1 MKRPPPAAQRDKQTV
16 AVSSLAAAALL
27 TALKAV
33 VGVLT
38 GSLGLLAEAAHSL
51 LDLVAA
57 CVTYLSVGAADRP
70 ADPDHPFGH
79 GKIENLSAFVE
90 TALLVVTSVW
100 ITWEAVRRLFVS
112 NVHVE
117 PSVWAFAVLA
127 VSMAVDFARSRALL
141 RAARRYNSQ
150 ALEADALHFS
160 IDVYS
165 GGVVILGLLLI
176 DVSRAYRLP
185 WLARADAV
193 AALAVAGVSLYVGL
207 RLGNRT
213 VGALLDA
220 APPGVAERIAAA
232 VSRISEVDQ
241 ERIRV
246 RQSGGT
252 LFVDL
257 RLRLPSNIPLEHA
270 KVLERSVES
279 EVRRLYPT
287 ADLIVDLSPQEPAAA
302 DLVERIRAVAHADN
316 FSIHDV
322 TAYRLGR
329 RINVELDLELEPTLP
344 LEAAH
349 DRATGLERAIQRAVP
364 EVGDVNVHIEP
375 LRRTVQAGAAVRRLR
390 GDVEAKLRDI
400 VRATPGVVECHD
412 VHVHRVGGRVA
423 VTVHCLV
430 GAGQSVAEV
439 HDMTE
444 RLETQLR
451 QAFPDITDVNIHP
464 EPAPPSGAGPRDAR
478 ASPARTPRDA

>member
-1 MKRPPPAAQRDKQTV
+1 MERPLPAAPRDKQTV
-16 AVSSLAAAALL
+16 AVGSLIAAAGL
-27 TALKAV
+27 TVLKAL

-51 LDLVAA
+51 LDLLAA

-79 GKIENLSAFVE
+79 GKIENLSAFVQ
-90 TALLVVTSVW
+90 TALLVLTSAW
-100 ITWEAVRRLFVS
+100 ITWEAIRRLFLQ

-127 VSMAVDFARSRALL
+127 ASMAIDFARSRALM

-176 DVSRAYRLP
+176 DVARARHVP
-185 WLARADAV
+185 WLSRADAV
-193 AALAVAGVSLYVGL
+193 AALAVAAVSLYIGL

-213 VGALLDA
+213 VDALLDA

-232 VSRISEVDQ
+232 VSRISEVDP

-270 KVLERSVES
+270 KVLERGVES

-287 ADLIVDLSPQEPAAA
+287 ADLVVDLSPQEPAAA
-302 DLVERIRAVAHADN
+302 DLVERVRAVAHADN
-316 FSIHDV
+316 FQIHDV
-322 TAYRLGR
+322 TAYRLGG
-329 RINVELDLELEPTLP
+329 RINVELDLELEPALP

-349 DRATGLERAIQRAVP
+349 ERATRLERAIQRAVP

-375 LRRTVQAGAAVRRLR
+375 LRRTVQAGATVRRLR
-390 GDVEAKLRDI
+390 GDIEAKLREI
-400 VRATPGVVECHD
+400 VRGTPGVLECHD
-412 VHVHRVGGRVA
+412 VNVHRVGGRVTL
-423 VTVHCLV
+423 TVHCLV
-430 GAGQSVAEV
+430 GPGQPVAEV

-451 QAFPDITDVNIHP
+451 QAFPDITDVNIHA
-464 EPAPPSGAGPRDAR
+464 EPAS
-478 ASPARTPRDA
+478 ARTP